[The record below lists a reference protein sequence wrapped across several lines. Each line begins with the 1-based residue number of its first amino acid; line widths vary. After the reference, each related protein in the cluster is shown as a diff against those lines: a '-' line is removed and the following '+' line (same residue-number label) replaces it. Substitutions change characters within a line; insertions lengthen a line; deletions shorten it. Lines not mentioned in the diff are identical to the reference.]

1 MGNEGVAARHYKKK
15 CIIWLSFYVNIFYI
29 HQWIYQVG
37 HIGNTHCWNNLLK
50 GYKVKKQRK
59 IQPNRFTH
67 IYTKFYMWSYVIK
80 GLSNRLAY
88 LFDETGIPIVT
99 RKSFSLDYIRYV
111 LQVKN
116 TFHYIGTSLSKYQTH
131 ISIWM
136 AHNTVTDING
146 SISLKVYTAKSIW
159 RHD

>member
-1 MGNEGVAARHYKKK
+1 M
-15 CIIWLSFYVNIFYI
+15 
-29 HQWIYQVG
+29 
-37 HIGNTHCWNNLLK
+37 
-50 GYKVKKQRK
+50 KKQRK
-59 IQPNRFTH
+59 IQRNRFTH
-67 IYTKFYMWSYVIK
+67 IYTKFYLCSYVIQ

-136 AHNTVTDING
+136 AHIINTVTDING
-146 SISLKVYTAKSIW
+146 SVSLKVSTAKSIGG
-159 RHD
+159 HD